1 MRRHLLMA
9 GAIVSL
15 GFATAGQA
23 LAAETPDTLCKGG
36 QLVSMRVNTLKGAD
50 KAAAYDSATRNHI
63 GWYRSKGITQNRL
76 LVGPV
81 LVRNADGSWSNSTT
95 ERVSIHM
102 NSPGVPADKRDAGW
116 DAYVSE
122 YRATSDISTEKYAC
136 VREPK

>member
-1 MRRHLLMA
+1 MA

-36 QLVSMRVNTLKGAD
+36 QLVSMRVNILKGAD